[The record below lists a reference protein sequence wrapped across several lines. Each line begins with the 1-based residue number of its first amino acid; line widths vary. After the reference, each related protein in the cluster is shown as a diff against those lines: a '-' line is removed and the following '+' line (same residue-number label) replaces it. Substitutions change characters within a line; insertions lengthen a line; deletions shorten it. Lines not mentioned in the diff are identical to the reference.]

1 MKIVVT
7 GGTGLVGSHV
17 ARSLLER
24 GMDVTVPSRSEERLN
39 TLPDGVEGVVGDLAR
54 PGTIRTVFQ
63 GADAVFLLN
72 PVSMTELHEGL
83 MAVNGVLGSGVR
95 RIVYLSVHEAQSM
108 PLAPHFA
115 AKVAVE
121 RALKESDLEW
131 TVLRPNNFYQND
143 VWFQQPIAEYGVYP
157 QPIGSRGLSR
167 VDVRDIAEAAAT
179 ALTESGHAGET
190 YDLVGPEPW
199 TGDRTATVWAEA
211 LGRDVRYAGDDL
223 DAWEAQSV
231 EFLPDWMVYD
241 FRVMY
246 DLFQRRGLI
255 GSDEALRRQETLIG
269 HGPRTFEDF
278 AREIAEVWTG
288 A

>member
-17 ARSLLER
+17 VRSLLER
-24 GMDVTVPSRSEERLN
+24 GVDVTVPSRSEERLN
-39 TLPDGVEGVVGDLAR
+39 TLPNGVEGVVGDLAR

-121 RALKESDLEW
+121 GALKESDLEW
-131 TVLRPNNFYQND
+131 TVLRPNNYYQND

-241 FRVMY
+241 FRVMF
-246 DLFQRRGLI
+246 DLFQRRGLV

-269 HGPRTFEDF
+269 HGPRKFEDF

>member
-1 MKIVVT
+1 MKIVVA

-17 ARSLLER
+17 VRSLLER
-24 GMDVTVPSRSEERLN
+24 GVDVTVPTRSEERLN

-72 PVSMTELHEGL
+72 PVAMTELHEGL

-121 RALKESDLEW
+121 RALKESDLDW

-157 QPIGSRGLSR
+157 QPIGSKGLSR
-167 VDVRDIAEAAAT
+167 VDVRDIAEAAAV
-179 ALTESGHAGET
+179 ALTESGHEGET
-190 YDLVGPEPW
+190 YDLVGPESW

-211 LGRDVRYAGDDL
+211 LGRDVRYGGDDL

-231 EFLPDWMVYD
+231 QFLPDWLVYD
-241 FRVMY
+241 FRIMY
-246 DLFQRRGLI
+246 DLFQRRGLV
-255 GSDEALRRQETLIG
+255 GSDETLRRQEALIG
-269 HGPRTFEDF
+269 HAPRPFEDF
-278 AREIAEVWTG
+278 ARQTAEAWS